1 MINVATFL
9 NGYRVKVLILLGLFV
24 AAYWVPLQTM
34 ASIWYNNEDYSYGF
48 MIPAIS
54 GYLLWERRKEL
65 ATLPVKSSFGVL
77 PVLVGFVLLSIYGIL
92 GSSGNISLPATPILV
107 VLFFAFCFGIEAA
120 KRLIL
125 PLGFLF
131 FMTPIP
137 AVLERAIGLYLRW
150 ISSKLGGELI
160 RLMGQS
166 VHVSGN
172 IIDLG
177 VTQLQVV
184 DACSGLRYIFPLL
197 ALGILY
203 AYFFERVLWKRIFC
217 VLSTIP
223 IAILTNTLRIGITGL
238 LIPHYGV
245 SVAEGFF
252 HDFSGW
258 LIFLVAF
265 AFLFLLGR
273 ILRFFPPTNP
283 VAAPVIAAAEPT
295 GGGAA
300 VVRADIRPAFLTSCA
315 MLIVVAALSLSTGSL
330 PPVKIQGGIAGFPL
344 SFDGWKGSSQLVDP
358 IIIEASGA
366 EEAFNGVYR
375 NSSNGDAVS
384 LYIGYRSTAF
394 LANENFFHSPTVCLP
409 FSGNEVTEESRRTIT
424 GVPYFNEL
432 TVSTMV
438 VEYLGDRQLVYF
450 WFQTKDQA
458 SHDKNINRF
467 HLAMHAIKRDNT
479 HDLFIRPITTIMKGE
494 SLQDA
499 AKRMD
504 GFVRDMMGALFTFL
518 EDKQVVGNYAQ
529 R

>member
-1 MINVATFL
+1 MSTVATFL

-344 SFDGWKGSSQLVDP
+344 SFDGWQGSSQLVDP
-358 IIIEASGA
+358 VIIAASGA

-375 NSSNGDAVS
+375 HSSNGDAVS

-409 FSGNEVTEESRRTIT
+409 FSGNEVKEESRRTIT

-432 TVSTMV
+432 TVSTMII
-438 VEYLGDRQLVYF
+438 EYLGDRQLVYF

-499 AKRMD
+499 EKRMD
-504 GFVRDMMGALFTFL
+504 GFVRGMMEALFTFL
-518 EDKQVVGNYAQ
+518 KEKQVVGN
-529 R
+529 